1 MEIEVL
7 DKKVNPLMNRTEV
20 KFKIA
25 HDAGGTPTRK
35 DVREAIAKKM
45 GSSKDKVVVDH
56 LRTLF
61 GRAETLGY
69 AKVYKTKKDAQ
80 TEETDKMKKKHGL
93 IEAKKKKEEA
103 EEAKPAEGAEEK
115 PAE

>member
-1 MEIEVL
+1 MEIEVV
-7 DKKVNPLMNRTEV
+7 DKKINPLMNRTEV

-35 DVREAIAKKM
+35 DVREAIAKKL

-80 TEETDKMKKKHGL
+80 TVETDKMKKRHGL
-93 IEAKKKKEEA
+93 IEAKKKEE
-103 EEAKPAEGAEEK
+103 EGEQKPAEAAEEK
-115 PAE
+115 PPE